1 MKNSMVKMNKPF
13 YVGNAILELSKFHMY
28 NFHYNVMKSVFG
40 DRIEL
45 LYTDTDSLLYEIQSL
60 DPYGELKETGGAEW
74 FDFSNFPEGHPLHD
88 DKNKWV
94 PGMFKDECNARIIAE
109 FVGLRSKMYCI
120 RVEGEGETKVAK
132 GVKKSVVENDIK
144 FSNYLNCLVN
154 EQVLEHN
161 FKCIRSQNHEVNT
174 LHMHKK
180 TLCGFDDKRFL
191 INMIHSVPYGY
202 KNMKTC

>member
-1 MKNSMVKMNKPF
+1 
-13 YVGNAILELSKFHMY
+13 
-28 NFHYNVMKSVFG
+28 
-40 DRIEL
+40 
-45 LYTDTDSLLYEIQSL
+45 
-60 DPYGELKETGGAEW
+60 
-74 FDFSNFPEGHPLHD
+74 
-88 DKNKWV
+88 
-94 PGMFKDECNARIIAE
+94 MFKDECNARIIAE

-120 RVEGEGETKVAK
+120 RVEGEGEMKMAK
-132 GVKKSVVENDIK
+132 GVKKSVIENDIK

-161 FKCIRSQNHEVNT
+161 FKCICSQNHEVNT